1 MFLGLD
7 GERRFSLLLHD
18 TMTWIYLVGNVIAI
32 FYSSTVMVEEEMDR
46 LGGERR
52 RDERKVA
59 AAALS
64 HVCLSTVST

>member
-32 FYSSTVMVEEEMDR
+32 FY
-46 LGGERR
+46 
-52 RDERKVA
+52 
-59 AAALS
+59 
-64 HVCLSTVST
+64 